1 MKKKVYVETSVFSLY
16 HDQRAE
22 SAYRRDIT
30 RNWWRNERRRY
41 DVFTSVFTAEEAGN
55 PGYPGWKKVLAMVQR
70 VPLLEVTPDVAGI
83 VKVYVENQLMPA
95 EDVGDAAHL
104 AIASYHAVDY
114 LLTWN
119 CRHLANAN
127 KFEHIRRINRRLGLL
142 TPELVTPELLF
153 GEDANDRQSD

>member
-1 MKKKVYVETSVFSLY
+1 MKKVYVETSVFSLY
-16 HDQRAE
+16 HDQRPR
-22 SAYRRDIT
+22 SAFRRKIT
-30 RNWWRNERRRY
+30 QDWWRGERRWY
-41 DVFTSVFTAEEAGN
+41 DLFTSRFTVEEVSD
-55 PGYPGWKKVLAMVQR
+55 PGYPEWRRVLAMVRR
-70 VPLLEVTPDVAGI
+70 VPLLEVTHDIAGI

-104 AIASYHAVDY
+104 AMASYHSVDY

-142 TPELVTPELLF
+142 TPELVTPEQLF
-153 GEDANDRQSD
+153 WEGRT